1 MRNPCPN
8 LTVSFGHFSRLPS
21 PCRQGVYPRSP
32 EFYLVNPSCFT
43 GKALPTLAKFSI
55 RDTSLFNRGLRPR
68 EPCWVGSAFRKAE
81 PRSGWVLFYF
91 GVESRQEPGCPWRIC
106 SCLIS
111 RFGSCD
117 FCSRP

>member
-43 GKALPTLAKFSI
+43 GKALPTPAKFSI
-55 RDTSLFNRGLRPR
+55 RGTSVFNRGLRPR
-68 EPCWVGSAFRKAE
+68 EPCWVGTAFWKSESSFRVLFI
-81 PRSGWVLFYF
+81 SGWNPGKSRDVLGGFAH
-91 GVESRQEPGCPWRIC
+91 VC
-106 SCLIS
+106 
-111 RFGSCD
+111 
-117 FCSRP
+117 